1 MKKTA
6 LVLLMVLAVG
16 ASGVWLGLRMASAPP
31 GSLAVPEKPA
41 KLAAAQSYV
50 CPMHT
55 HIVQDHPGNCPICG
69 MDLVALKDASTA
81 ATNQIYVDTATQQK
95 LGVQTAHAEI
105 AELTHDIAAYGTLVA
120 DESAVLR
127 IGPSADGVLMR
138 LHVNRPGQRVE
149 RGQLLYEL
157 SSQEA
162 LDLQYEYIDIQG
174 RGASAYKMAEERRA
188 QNRKA
193 IDEAGDPAAREQ
205 AVHNMQRSEE
215 QVAAI
220 LRPLERDRE
229 RIGLRLMQIGFTD
242 AMLDKLARDKQ
253 VLKTVPVRAP
263 RACVV
268 KEVIARPGMTVNH
281 MTEILQCIDPSQAQ
295 IEIVLYADQLAW
307 VEEGDALTLAF
318 ANGETLQTKLTG
330 LHPLVDE
337 ATRTLKVRVPLTMK
351 RPPNLGEYAQVTI
364 HTTPRRVLSVPK
376 TAVMRSGRGD
386 FVMQSLGKGHFMPVK
401 VATGIESAER
411 VAIRS
416 GLEPGDE
423 VAVNGQFLLDAAA
436 SIADAAQRMRA
447 AQQSAP

>member
-1 MKKTA
+1 MKKSV

-16 ASGVWLGLRMASAPP
+16 AGGVWVGLRMVSTPP
-31 GSLAVPEKPA
+31 GSLAAPEKPA
-41 KLAAAQSYV
+41 KLSAERTWV

-55 HIVQDHPGNCPICG
+55 HIIQDHPGSCPICG
-69 MDLVALKDASTA
+69 MDLVAMKDASTA
-81 ATNQIYVDTATQQK
+81 AANQIYVDTATQQK
-95 LGVQTAHAEI
+95 LGVQTAHVEI
-105 AELTHDIAAYGTLVA
+105 AELTHDIAAYGTVMA

-127 IGPSADGVLMR
+127 IGPSADGMLMR
-138 LHVNRPGQRVE
+138 LFVNRPGQRVE

-174 RGASAYKMAEERRA
+174 RGASAYRMAEERRA
-188 QNRKA
+188 QNRRA
-193 IDEAGDPAAREQ
+193 LDEARDAAEREQ
-205 AVHNMQRSEE
+205 AGRNAQQSEE
-215 QVAAI
+215 QLASI

-253 VLKTVPVRAP
+253 VLKTVPVRAQ

-268 KEVIARPGMTVNH
+268 KEVVARPGMTVNH
-281 MTEILQCIDPSQAQ
+281 MSEILQCIDPSQSQ
-295 IEIVLYADQLAW
+295 IEIVLYADQLSW
-307 VEEGDALTLAF
+307 VEEGNALTLEF

-337 ATRTLKVRVPLTMK
+337 ATRTLKVRVPLAMK
-351 RPPNLGEYAQVTI
+351 RPAKLGEYAKATL
-364 HTTPRRVLSVPK
+364 HTTPRQVLSVPK

-386 FVMQSLGKGHFMPVK
+386 FVMQSLGNGHFMPMK

-411 VAIRS
+411 IAIRE
-416 GLEPGDE
+416 GLEAGDE

-436 SIADAAQRMRA
+436 SIADAAQRMRG
-447 AQQSAP
+447 AQPPAP